1 MYKADRI
8 LMFSKKNKISFKPLN
23 EIAQVS
29 IEPPSPSKMHI
40 PDSYKVLPLKLDKNL
55 EHITPDLKKSNF
67 TVKACVPFLDA
78 FTSGYMITLGS
89 DVVATLSKE
98 YNYRMYWDVE
108 WEVITTHD
116 ERQFGDMTPP
126 IGYERNPYKFEN
138 KWVME
143 TPPGYSCL
151 ITHPLNRFDL
161 PFFTMSAIVDTD
173 QYNFLPVNL
182 PFFLKEG
189 FEGIIPKGTP
199 IAQIIPFK
207 REPWHSEKEDLNP
220 LTKYQINNLKSVV
233 QRSYKNRFWSKKTYE

>member
-1 MYKADRI
+1 
-8 LMFSKKNKISFKPLN
+8 
-23 EIAQVS
+23 
-29 IEPPSPSKMHI
+29 
-40 PDSYKVLPLKLDKNL
+40 
-55 EHITPDLKKSNF
+55 
-67 TVKACVPFLDA
+67 
-78 FTSGYMITLGS
+78 
-89 DVVATLSKE
+89 
-98 YNYRMYWDVE
+98 
-108 WEVITTHD
+108 
-116 ERQFGDMTPP
+116 MTPP

-161 PFFTMSAIVDTD
+161 PFFTMSGIVDTD

-199 IAQIIPFK
+199 IAQVIPFK